1 MGFTSNK
8 AFVQKQITFKIVSI
22 EGVCKLNQR
31 EKNQEKTGHL
41 ERLGIS
47 LANWSEKWFPDAYIF
62 AAIAVVII
70 SIVALFMGRTPVE
83 IGVDFGTHY
92 WDLIPFTMQMA
103 FIIITGYVV
112 ASSKPIHKLIVKL
125 AGIPKSPKGAVAFV
139 AFFSMFT
146 SLISWGFSL
155 VFSGILIKEISN
167 RLEGVDYRAM
177 GAAGFLGL
185 GSVWALGLS
194 SSAAL
199 LMATKAS
206 IPPELYEISGTISMS
221 QTIFTWQNLV
231 MIVVLITLSVW
242 IAFVSAPNKDKAKTA
257 EMAGID
263 YRRIESLEKKKATRP
278 GEWLEYSPILTLLLV
293 AVGMIYIVNVIGE
306 TGPIA
311 ALNLN
316 NYNFMLLMLGLLLH
330 WTPRNF
336 LNSVANSV
344 PAIGGVLIQ
353 FPLYAGIF
361 GILMNSGL
369 NDVLVKFFLS
379 ISTENTFPLV
389 AGIYSAVLGLF
400 LPSGGGKWIVEAPYL
415 LEAAKELNVSMAWI
429 VQVYNASEALPNM
442 VNPFF
447 MLPLLGV
454 LGVKAKDLA
463 GYSILQLIFHAPV
476 VLFLVWILAKTM
488 PYVTPIFE

>member
-1 MGFTSNK
+1 MKKDKVNTEQEGLLARMGF
-8 AFVQKQITFKIVSI
+8 
-22 EGVCKLNQR
+22 
-31 EKNQEKTGHL
+31 
-41 ERLGIS
+41 S
-47 LANWSEKWFPDAYIF
+47 LANWSERWFPDAYIF
-62 AAIAVVII
+62 AAVAVVLIAII
-70 SIVALFMGRTPVE
+70 ALLMGRTPVE

-112 ASSKPIHKLIVKL
+112 ASSRPVHKLIAKL
-125 AGIPKSPKGAVAFV
+125 SEIPKSPKGAVAFV
-139 AFFSMFT
+139 AFFSMAT
-146 SLISWGFSL
+146 SLLSWGFSL
-155 VFSGILIKEISN
+155 IFSGILIKEISK
-167 RLEGVDYRAM
+167 RVKGVDYRAM

-206 IPPELYEISGTISMS
+206 IPPALYEISGTISMS
-221 QTIFTWQNLV
+221 ETIFTWQNLT
-231 MIVVLITLSVW
+231 MIVVLIVLSVW
-242 IAFVSAPNKDKAKTA
+242 IAFVSAPGKDKAKTA

-263 YRRIESLEKKKATRP
+263 YGRIGNLDETKKKAERP
-278 GEWLEYSPILTLLLV
+278 GEWLEYSPILNLLLV
-293 AVGMIYIVNVIGE
+293 AIGSVYIINVISK

-316 NYNFMLLMLGLLLH
+316 NYNFMLLMIGLLLH

-369 NDVLVKFFLS
+369 NDKLVEFFLS
-379 ISTENTFPLV
+379 ISTENSFPFI
-389 AGIYSAVLGLF
+389 AGVYSAILGLF

-476 VLFLVWILAKTM
+476 VLILVWLLAKTM
-488 PYVTPIFE
+488 PYVAPVFG